1 MKKIY
6 ILLVSIICFFA
17 LIFISVPYL
26 VGNKK
31 NTKVNEKNID
41 LINSINRLNESRQK
55 LQYSL
60 LNKDN
65 LYENYSYNYA
75 IKIPEGYKTNKGI
88 DKYSSVQFYNEQL
101 GYVVVVNVVESDFK
115 DISLQDNNMIINKFE
130 REYKT
135 DLLLNDI
142 IEKALIDRGYNSPKF
157 LSSEKVNYNNRD
169 FLNLN
174 HKAFRRSNKNNSP
187 VMMSSFITYYKEYV
201 YFILFV
207 SYQFSS
213 TKNWEIEIEKSMS
226 NLFIN
231 KFITKK
237 D

>member
-6 ILLVSIICFFA
+6 ILLVSIICFFT

-26 VGNKK
+26 TGNKK
-31 NTKVNEKNID
+31 V
-41 LINSINRLNESRQK
+41 SIQK

-75 IKIPEGYKTNKGI
+75 IKIPEGYKTDKGI
-88 DKYSSVQFYNEQL
+88 GKYSSIQFYNEQL
-101 GYVVVVNVVESDFK
+101 GYVVAVNVGESDFK
-115 DISLQDNNMIINKFE
+115 DISIQDNNTIINKFA

-135 DLLLNDI
+135 DMFLHEIMD
-142 IEKALIDRGYNSPKF
+142 KAMIDRGYNSPKF

-213 TKNWEIEIEKSMS
+213 KKNWEIEIEKSMS
-226 NLFIN
+226 NLFIH

>member
-88 DKYSSVQFYNEQL
+88 GKYSSVQFYNEQL
-101 GYVVVVNVVESDFK
+101 GYVVVVNVGESDFK

-142 IEKALIDRGYNSPKF
+142 IEKAMIDRGGYAYGF
-157 LSSEKVNYNNRD
+157 NN
-169 FLNLN
+169 LNLKEN
-174 HKAFRRSNKNNSP
+174 LKKSLCYSFLKTNKR
-187 VMMSSFITYYKEYV
+187 YE
-201 YFILFV
+201 IL
-207 SYQFSS
+207 
-213 TKNWEIEIEKSMS
+213 NKSAPS
-226 NLFIN
+226 VI
-231 KFITKK
+231 IIPPYGQC
-237 D
+237 

>member
-6 ILLVSIICFFA
+6 ILLGSTICFFA
-17 LIFISVPYL
+17 LIFFSVPYIID
-26 VGNKK
+26 NKK
-31 NTKVNEKNID
+31 IPKVSEKNID
-41 LINSINRLNESRQK
+41 LINSINRLNKSHQK

-88 DKYSSVQFYNEQL
+88 GKYSSVQFYNEQL
-101 GYVVVVNVVESDFK
+101 GYVVAVNVGESDFK
-115 DISLQDNNMIINKFE
+115 DISLQDNNTIINKFA

-135 DLLLNDI
+135 DLLLNEV
-142 IEKALIDRGYNSPKF
+142 IEKAIIDRGYNSPKF
-157 LSSEKVNYNNRD
+157 LKSKNVTYNNRG

-187 VMMSSFITYYKEYV
+187 VMMSSFITYYKEYI
-201 YFILFV
+201 YFIQFV

-226 NLFIN
+226 NLFIH